1 MRKTKYPESL
11 KRTVGE
17 LFSIRKP
24 SGKRLYTAKRIAS
37 ELGLDLEVAF
47 YLAYEGRK
55 LLGTLAPKKAFKARS
70 SKGYHNKRVKPLF
83 TAMITP
89 QESTT
94 EPTLEQVSDFVEEN
108 IHTTKEDSLE
118 KLTKVDIAYMIL
130 LTVIVCFV
138 IASAVINNLINT
150 LV

>member
-17 LFSIRKP
+17 LFSLRNS

-37 ELGLDLEVAF
+37 ELGIDLEVTF

-55 LLGTLAPKKAFKARS
+55 LLGTLAPKKAFKTRS
-70 SKGYHNKRVKPLF
+70 SKGYHNMRGKPLF

-89 QESTT
+89 QTSAT

-108 IHTTKEDSLE
+108 IHTAKEDSFE
-118 KLTKVDIAYMIL
+118 KLTRADLVSVVLITA
-130 LTVIVCFV
+130 IVCFV
-138 IASAVINNLINT
+138 IASYVINNLINT